1 MKTISSSKLRTE
13 IKRIL
18 NEVEYGRAQY
28 IVEKFGQPAAAIV
41 SLDDLA
47 ILQDVRQ
54 QDAISSLRETITGIR
69 SRSGQVD
76 AAELDELIDEARAEF
91 HQMASRPP
99 DAR

>member
-1 MKTISSSKLRTE
+1 MKTISSSRLRSE

-18 NEVEYGRAQY
+18 NEVEYGGAQY

-41 SLDDLA
+41 SLDDLS
-47 ILQDVRQ
+47 ILQEVKQ
-54 QDAISSLRETITGIR
+54 QDAVSSLRETIARIR

-76 AAELDELIDEARAEF
+76 PAELDELIEEARAEF
-91 HQMASRPP
+91 YQMPGRPS

>member
-1 MKTISSSKLRTE
+1 MKTISSSRLRSE

-18 NEVEYGRAQY
+18 NEVEYGGAQY

-41 SLDDLA
+41 SLDDLS
-47 ILQDVRQ
+47 ILQEVKQ
-54 QDAISSLRETITGIR
+54 QDAVSSLRETIAGIR

-76 AAELDELIDEARAEF
+76 PAELDELIEEARAEF
-91 HQMASRPP
+91 YQMARRPS